1 MLLILQFVSNVVLV
15 SKDVNSVQFLSNNNW
30 SNKLKLD
37 SEMVKLT
44 IDNKP
49 IEVAEGTTIL
59 KAARQ
64 AGINIPTLC
73 YFELNGMKFENKPGG
88 CRVCVVEV
96 EGRKN
101 LAPACATDVM
111 EGMIV
116 HTHSARVINARKTV
130 VELILSDHPNDC
142 LQCSKSGDCEL
153 QTLAQK
159 LGIREIPFKGEQST
173 YKKDSTLSIE
183 RDMDKCIM
191 CRRCETMCN
200 KIQSVG
206 ALSAVNRG
214 FDAVVSP
221 AFEQA
226 LADSSCI
233 NCGQCVQVCPV
244 GALTLVDNVA
254 DVMKAIA
261 DPKKTVVVQTAP
273 AVRVA
278 LGEEFGMEPGSIVT
292 GKMAAAL
299 RRLGFDY
306 VFDTDWS
313 ADLTIMEEGT
323 ELLGRIGKVLS
334 GDKTA
339 KLPIFTS
346 CCPGWVSFY
355 EKNFPDMLEYPSTA
369 KSPQQMFGAVAKS
382 YWAEKLGIKREDMV
396 VVSIMP
402 CLAKKYEAARE
413 EFNVNGNP
421 DVDFSLSTRELAH
434 MIKQY
439 NLDLSEMPEED
450 FDSPLGE
457 STGAAVIFGATGGVM
472 EAAVRTAY
480 EVFTKKTLESIDFVG
495 LRGFDGIKTATVDFA
510 GTPINVAVVYGLSN
524 ARTIMEEVRNGNPR
538 QFHAVEVM
546 ACPGGCIGG
555 AGQPYHH
562 GDSDII
568 RKRMDA
574 IYREDL
580 GKPIRKSHENPSVMS
595 IYKEF
600 LGEPCGHKS
609 HELLHTHYFDRSN
622 KIENE

>member
-1 MLLILQFVSNVVLV
+1 
-15 SKDVNSVQFLSNNNW
+15 
-30 SNKLKLD
+30 
-37 SEMVKLT
+37 MVKLT

-413 EFNVNGNP
+413 EFKVNGNP

-439 NLDLSEMPEED
+439 NLDLSEMSEED

>member
-1 MLLILQFVSNVVLV
+1 
-15 SKDVNSVQFLSNNNW
+15 
-30 SNKLKLD
+30 
-37 SEMVKLT
+37 MVKLT
-44 IDNKP
+44 IDNKLV
-49 IEVAEGTTIL
+49 EVAEGTTIL

-73 YFELNGMKFENKPGG
+73 YFELDGMKFENKPGG
-88 CRVCVVEV
+88 CRVCVVVV
-96 EGRKN
+96 EGRTN
-101 LAPACATDVM
+101 LAPDCATDVM
-111 EGMIV
+111 EGMVV
-116 HTHSARVINARKTV
+116 HTHSARVVNARKTV

-183 RDMDKCIM
+183 RDMDKCVM

-200 KIQSVG
+200 SIQSVG

-214 FDAVVSP
+214 FEAIVSP

-244 GALTLVDNVA
+244 GALTLVDNVG

-323 ELLGRIGKVLS
+323 ELLGRIGKVLG
-334 GDKTA
+334 GDTSV

-369 KSPQQMFGAVAKS
+369 KSPQQMFGAVAKN

-402 CLAKKYEAARE
+402 CLAKKYEAARD
-413 EFNVNGNP
+413 EFKVNGNP

-434 MIKQY
+434 MIKQC
-439 NLDLSEMPEED
+439 NLDLTEMPDED

-480 EVFTKKTLESIDFVG
+480 EVFTKKPLENINFLA
-495 LRGFDGIKTATVDFA
+495 LRGVDGVKTATVDFA
-510 GTPINVAVVYGLSN
+510 GTPINVAVVYGLNN

-562 GDSDII
+562 GDSGII

-574 IYREDL
+574 IYREDE
-580 GKPIRKSHENPSVMS
+580 GKPIRKSHENPSVIA
-595 IYKEF
+595 IYEEYF
-600 LGEPCGHKS
+600 GEPCGHKS
-609 HELLHTHYFDRSN
+609 HELLHTHYFDRS
-622 KIENE
+622 KKVEKE

>member
-1 MLLILQFVSNVVLV
+1 
-15 SKDVNSVQFLSNNNW
+15 
-30 SNKLKLD
+30 
-37 SEMVKLT
+37 MVKLT
-44 IDNKP
+44 IDNKLV
-49 IEVAEGTTIL
+49 EVAEGTTIL

-73 YFELNGMKFENKPGG
+73 YFELDGMKFENKPGG

-111 EGMIV
+111 EGMVV
-116 HTHSARVINARKTV
+116 HTHSARVVNARKTV

-183 RDMDKCIM
+183 RDMDKCVM

-200 KIQSVG
+200 SIQSVG

-214 FDAVVSP
+214 FEAVVSP

-244 GALTLVDNVA
+244 GALTLVDNVG

-323 ELLGRIGKVLS
+323 ELLGRIGKVLG
-334 GDKTA
+334 GDTSV

-369 KSPQQMFGAVAKS
+369 KSPQQMFGAVAKN

-402 CLAKKYEAARE
+402 CLAKKYEAARD
-413 EFNVNGNP
+413 EFKVNGNP

-434 MIKQY
+434 MIKQC
-439 NLDLSEMPEED
+439 NLDLTEMPDED

-480 EVFTKKTLESIDFVG
+480 EVFTKKPLENINFLA
-495 LRGFDGIKTATVDFA
+495 LRGVDGVKTATVDFA
-510 GTPINVAVVYGLSN
+510 GTPINVAVVYGLNN

-562 GDSDII
+562 GDSGII

-574 IYREDL
+574 IYREDE
-580 GKPIRKSHENPSVMS
+580 GKPIRKSHENPSVIA
-595 IYKEF
+595 IYEEYF
-600 LGEPCGHKS
+600 GEPCGHKS
-609 HELLHTHYFDRSN
+609 HELLHTHYFDRS
-622 KIENE
+622 KKVEKE

>member
-1 MLLILQFVSNVVLV
+1 
-15 SKDVNSVQFLSNNNW
+15 
-30 SNKLKLD
+30 
-37 SEMVKLT
+37 MVKLT

-49 IEVAEGTTIL
+49 VEVAEGTTIL

-73 YFELNGMKFENKPGG
+73 YFELDGMKFENKPGG

-111 EGMIV
+111 EGMVV
-116 HTHSARVINARKTV
+116 HTHNARVINARKTV
-130 VELILSDHPNDC
+130 VELMLSDHPNDC

-173 YKKDSTLSIE
+173 YKKDRTLSVE

-214 FDAVVSP
+214 FEAVVSP
-221 AFEQA
+221 AFDQPLGE
-226 LADSSCI
+226 SSCI

-244 GALTLVDNVA
+244 GALSLVDNVS
-254 DVMKAIA
+254 DVMRAIA
-261 DPKKTVVVQTAP
+261 DSTKTVVVQTAP

-278 LGEEFGMEPGSIVT
+278 LGEKFGMEPGSIVT

-299 RRLGFDY
+299 RRLGFNY

-323 ELLGRIGKVLS
+323 ELLGRIGKVLA
-334 GDKTA
+334 GDKNA

-369 KSPQQMFGAVAKS
+369 KSPQQMFGAVAKN
-382 YWAEKLGIKREDMV
+382 YFAEKIGVKREDMV

-402 CLAKKYEAARE
+402 CLAKKSEAARE
-413 EFNVNGNP
+413 EFKVNGNP
-421 DVDFSLSTRELAH
+421 DVDYSLTTRELAH
-434 MIKQY
+434 MIKQC
-439 NLDLSEMPEED
+439 NIDLNDMPNED

-480 EVFTKKTLESIDFVG
+480 EVFTKKKLDNIDFEV
-495 LRGFDGIKTATVDFA
+495 LRGFDGVKTATVDFA
-510 GTPINVAVVYGLSN
+510 GTPINVAVVYGLNN
-524 ARTIMEEVRNGNPR
+524 ARIIMEEVRNGNPR
-538 QFHAVEVM
+538 GFHAVEVM

-562 GDSDII
+562 GDSSII
-568 RKRMDA
+568 RKRMEA
-574 IYREDL
+574 TYREDF
-580 GKPIRKSHENPSVMS
+580 GKPIRKSHENPSIIA
-595 IYKEF
+595 IYKEYF
-600 LGEPCGHKS
+600 GEPCGHKS
-609 HELLHTHYFDRSN
+609 HELLHTHYFDRSK
-622 KIENE
+622 KIEKE

>member
-1 MLLILQFVSNVVLV
+1 
-15 SKDVNSVQFLSNNNW
+15 
-30 SNKLKLD
+30 
-37 SEMVKLT
+37 MVKLT

-49 IEVAEGTTIL
+49 VEVAEGTTIL

-73 YFELNGMKFENKPGG
+73 YFELDGMKFENKPGG

-111 EGMIV
+111 EGMVV

-173 YKKDSTLSIE
+173 YKKDSTLSVE

-191 CRRCETMCN
+191 CRGCETMCN

-214 FDAVVSP
+214 FEAVVSP
-221 AFEQA
+221 AFEQP
-226 LADSSCI
+226 LGESSCI

-244 GALTLVDNVA
+244 GALSLVDNVA

-261 DPKKTVVVQTAP
+261 DPTKTVVVQTAP

-299 RRLGFDY
+299 RRLGFNY

-323 ELLGRIGKVLS
+323 ELLGRIGKVLG

-369 KSPQQMFGAVAKS
+369 KSPQQMFGAVAKN
-382 YWAEKLGIKREDMV
+382 YFAEKIGVKREDMV

-402 CLAKKYEAARE
+402 CLAKKSEAARE
-413 EFNVNGNP
+413 EFKVNGNP
-421 DVDFSLSTRELAH
+421 DVDFSLTTRELAH
-434 MIKQY
+434 MIKQC
-439 NLDLSEMPEED
+439 NLNLNDMPNED

-480 EVFTKKTLESIDFVG
+480 EVFTKKKLDNIDFEV
-495 LRGFDGIKTATVDFA
+495 LRGFDGVKTATVDFA
-510 GTPINVAVVYGLSN
+510 GTPINVAVVYGLNN
-524 ARTIMEEVRNGNPR
+524 ARVIMEEVRDGNPR
-538 QFHAVEVM
+538 GFHAVEVM

-568 RKRMDA
+568 RKRMEA
-574 IYREDL
+574 TYREDA
-580 GKPIRKSHENPSVMS
+580 GKPIRKSHENPSIIA
-595 IYKEF
+595 IYKEYF
-600 LGEPCGHKS
+600 GEPCGHKS
-609 HELLHTHYFDRSN
+609 HELLHTHYFDRS
-622 KIENE
+622 KKVEKE

>member
-1 MLLILQFVSNVVLV
+1 
-15 SKDVNSVQFLSNNNW
+15 
-30 SNKLKLD
+30 
-37 SEMVKLT
+37 MVKLT
-44 IDNKP
+44 IDNKLV
-49 IEVAEGTTIL
+49 EVAEGTTIL

-73 YFELNGMKFENKPGG
+73 YFELDGMKFENKPGG

-111 EGMIV
+111 EGMVV
-116 HTHSARVINARKTV
+116 HTHSARVVNARKTV

-183 RDMDKCIM
+183 RDMDKCVM

-200 KIQSVG
+200 SIQSVG

-214 FDAVVSP
+214 FEAVVSP

-244 GALTLVDNVA
+244 GALTLVDNVG

-323 ELLGRIGKVLS
+323 ELLGRIGKVLG
-334 GDKTA
+334 GDTSV

-369 KSPQQMFGAVAKS
+369 KSPQQMFGAVAKN

-413 EFNVNGNP
+413 EFKVNGNP

-434 MIKQY
+434 MIKQC
-439 NLDLSEMPEED
+439 NLDLTEMPDED

-480 EVFTKKTLESIDFVG
+480 EVFTKKPLENINFLA
-495 LRGFDGIKTATVDFA
+495 LRGVDGVKTATVDFA
-510 GTPINVAVVYGLSN
+510 GTPINVAVVYGLNN

-562 GDSDII
+562 GDSGII

-574 IYREDL
+574 IYREDE
-580 GKPIRKSHENPSVMS
+580 GKPIRKSHENPSVIA
-595 IYKEF
+595 IYEEYF
-600 LGEPCGHKS
+600 GEPCGHKS
-609 HELLHTHYFDRSN
+609 HELLHTHYFDRS
-622 KIENE
+622 KKVEKE

>member
-1 MLLILQFVSNVVLV
+1 
-15 SKDVNSVQFLSNNNW
+15 
-30 SNKLKLD
+30 
-37 SEMVKLT
+37 MVKLT

-413 EFNVNGNP
+413 EFKVNGNP

-510 GTPINVAVVYGLSN
+510 GTPINVAVVYGLNN

>member
-1 MLLILQFVSNVVLV
+1 
-15 SKDVNSVQFLSNNNW
+15 
-30 SNKLKLD
+30 
-37 SEMVKLT
+37 MVKLT

-49 IEVAEGTTIL
+49 VEVAEGTTIL

-73 YFELNGMKFENKPGG
+73 YFELDGMKFENKPGG

-111 EGMIV
+111 EGMVV
-116 HTHSARVINARKTV
+116 HTHNARVINARKTV
-130 VELILSDHPNDC
+130 VELMLSDHPNDC

-173 YKKDSTLSIE
+173 YKKDRTLSVE

-214 FDAVVSP
+214 FEAVVSP
-221 AFEQA
+221 AFDQPLGE
-226 LADSSCI
+226 SSCI

-244 GALTLVDNVA
+244 GALSLVDNVS
-254 DVMKAIA
+254 DVMRAIA
-261 DPKKTVVVQTAP
+261 DPTKTVVVQTAP

-292 GKMAAAL
+292 SKMAAAL
-299 RRLGFDY
+299 RRLGFNY

-323 ELLGRIGKVLS
+323 ELLGRIGKVLA
-334 GDKTA
+334 GDKNA

-369 KSPQQMFGAVAKS
+369 KSPQQMFGAVAKN
-382 YWAEKLGIKREDMV
+382 YFAEKIGVKREDMV

-402 CLAKKYEAARE
+402 CLAKKSEAARE
-413 EFNVNGNP
+413 EFKVNGNP
-421 DVDFSLSTRELAH
+421 DVDYSLTTRELAH
-434 MIKQY
+434 MIKQC
-439 NLDLSEMPEED
+439 NIDLNDMPNED

-480 EVFTKKTLESIDFVG
+480 EVFTKKKLDNIDFEV
-495 LRGFDGIKTATVDFA
+495 LRGFDGVKTATVDFA
-510 GTPINVAVVYGLSN
+510 GTPINVAVVYGLNN
-524 ARTIMEEVRNGNPR
+524 ARIIMEEVRNGNPR
-538 QFHAVEVM
+538 GFHAVEVM

-562 GDSDII
+562 GDSSII
-568 RKRMDA
+568 RKRMEA
-574 IYREDL
+574 TYREDF
-580 GKPIRKSHENPSVMS
+580 GKPIRKSHENPSIIA
-595 IYKEF
+595 IYKEYF
-600 LGEPCGHKS
+600 GEPCGHKS
-609 HELLHTHYFDRSN
+609 HELLHTHYFDRSK
-622 KIENE
+622 KIEKE

>member
-1 MLLILQFVSNVVLV
+1 
-15 SKDVNSVQFLSNNNW
+15 
-30 SNKLKLD
+30 
-37 SEMVKLT
+37 MVKLT
-44 IDNKP
+44 IDNKVV
-49 IEVAEGTTIL
+49 EVAEGTTIL

-73 YFELNGMKFENKPGG
+73 YFELDGMKFENKPGG

-111 EGMIV
+111 EGMVV
-116 HTHSARVINARKTV
+116 HTHSARVVNARKTV

-183 RDMDKCIM
+183 RDMDKCVM

-200 KIQSVG
+200 SIQSVG

-214 FDAVVSP
+214 FEAVVSP

-244 GALTLVDNVA
+244 GALTLVDNVG

-323 ELLGRIGKVLS
+323 ELLGRIGKVLG
-334 GDKTA
+334 GDTSV

-369 KSPQQMFGAVAKS
+369 KSPQQMFGAVAKN

-413 EFNVNGNP
+413 EFKVNGNP

-434 MIKQY
+434 MIKQC
-439 NLDLSEMPEED
+439 NLDLTEMPDED

-457 STGAAVIFGATGGVM
+457 STGAAVIFGASGGVM

-480 EVFTKKTLESIDFVG
+480 EVFTKKPLENINFLA
-495 LRGFDGIKTATVDFA
+495 LRGVDGVKTATVDFA
-510 GTPINVAVVYGLSN
+510 GTPINVAVVYGLNN

-562 GDSDII
+562 GDSGII

-574 IYREDL
+574 IYREDE
-580 GKPIRKSHENPSVMS
+580 GKPIRKSHENPSVIA
-595 IYKEF
+595 IYEEYF
-600 LGEPCGHKS
+600 GEPCGHKS
-609 HELLHTHYFDRSN
+609 HELLHTHYFDRS
-622 KIENE
+622 KKVEKE